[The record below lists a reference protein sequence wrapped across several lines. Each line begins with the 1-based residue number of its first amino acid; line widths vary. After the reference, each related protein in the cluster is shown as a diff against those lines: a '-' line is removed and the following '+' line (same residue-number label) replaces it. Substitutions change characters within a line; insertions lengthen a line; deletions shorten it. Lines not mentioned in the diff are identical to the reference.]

1 MFAIGPLSPIPF
13 ALITNNCIGWTTYS
27 ILSHNYYI
35 FSSNCFIMILSFVMC
50 LTAIHILE
58 RSDRKQNPRDAIVR
72 LRVEGILV
80 CSASFW
86 LCVIFVIG
94 LILYEPQYTAFNLNL
109 VGSLANVGTL
119 VFYAAP
125 LINISEIFREE
136 DSSSLYAPAIII
148 NLISSILWFFYG
160 FLGVK
165 QMILWISSAVGL
177 VICLFQLYLCWLYPT
192 VLNEDFD
199 NFKEEEFP
207 SSDFTVF
214 DSSILMLSSRNLFAG
229 IAPTNQQSIRNIP
242 TDQNIPRSS
251 SYSQR
256 NLHGKTHKSKSN
268 FYSLK
273 DGSFITES
281 EDIEKNI
288 PGNHLPGIIETATDS
303 TVTSGTASRDEL
315 YTDEGAS
322 VEVVKELESEENEV
336 ESVEEP
342 RAPYLSRD
350 NRRFI
355 PKAISIRNSSFRSS
369 L

>member
-1 MFAIGPLSPIPF
+1 MFATGPLSPIPF

-27 ILSHNYYI
+27 ILSHNYFI

-177 VICLFQLYLCWLYPT
+177 AISLFQLYLCWLYPT

-199 NFKEEEFP
+199 DFQEEEFP

-214 DSSILMLSSRNLFAG
+214 DSSRLLSSRNLFARNTS
-229 IAPTNQQSIRNIP
+229 TNQRSIRNIP
-242 TDQNIPRSS
+242 TDQNSPYSS
-251 SYSQR
+251 NNSKR
-256 NLHGKTHKSKSN
+256 DLREGIHKFETNL
-268 FYSLK
+268 YALK
-273 DGSFITES
+273 EVSSMNES

-288 PGNHLPGIIETATDS
+288 HVEARGTANSSTATSRAGSNEEHPPDGAAVTKLE
-303 TVTSGTASRDEL
+303 TV
-315 YTDEGAS
+315 
-322 VEVVKELESEENEV
+322 LEEEE
-336 ESVEEP
+336 EEEEP
-342 RAPYLSRD
+342 RAPYLSR
-350 NRRFI
+350 NNCRYI
-355 PKAISIRNSSFRSS
+355 SKAKSFRNKSFRSVI
-369 L
+369 